1 MTELEREDQCV
12 STNSNNTED
21 SGVGSF
27 SGSVNK
33 CEAVEGRGEV
43 RGEMTHNKD
52 QITTKQRRTKF
63 PDIGVTNY
71 ADGEEIINTLTSR
84 SYQGKGE
91 WEHHFAL
98 SRQNHINI
106 KFSLTSW

>member
-1 MTELEREDQCV
+1 MTELDREDHCV

-33 CEAVEGRGEV
+33 CEAVEGRGEA
-43 RGEMTHNKD
+43 RGEMTHDKD
-52 QITTKQRRTKF
+52 QITTKQRRAKF

-71 ADGEEIINTLTSR
+71 TDGKKIITTCFPLLSR
-84 SYQGKGE
+84 EGRGGGR
-91 WEHHFAL
+91 HHFSSEA
-98 SRQNHINI
+98 SCV
-106 KFSLTSW
+106 

>member
-1 MTELEREDQCV
+1 MTELDREDHCV

-33 CEAVEGRGEV
+33 CEGVEGRGEG
-43 RGEMTHNKD
+43 RGEMTNNKD

-71 ADGEEIINTLTSR
+71 TDGKKIISTC
-84 SYQGKGE
+84 YQRRGGGVGGSE
-91 WEHHFAL
+91 VPCV
-98 SRQNHINI
+98 
-106 KFSLTSW
+106 